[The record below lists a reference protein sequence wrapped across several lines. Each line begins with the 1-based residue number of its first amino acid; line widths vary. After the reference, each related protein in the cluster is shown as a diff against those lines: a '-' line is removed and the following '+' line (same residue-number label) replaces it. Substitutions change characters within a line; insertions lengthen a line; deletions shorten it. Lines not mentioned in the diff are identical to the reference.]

1 MQGCESVIRQAIIP
15 CAVLSMFS
23 INFLSIIALKRTALT
38 VEQLQSKDHAGDERR
53 GADMTPVWPV
63 LLSVR
68 A

>member
-1 MQGCESVIRQAIIP
+1 MQDSESVIRQAIIP

-38 VEQLQSKDHAGDERR
+38 VEQLQSKDYAGDERR
-53 GADMTPVWPV
+53 GADMTPV
-63 LLSVR
+63 LLFVR